1 MGWER
6 PAEAI
11 REAIELH
18 AFDREKARLT
28 SAGNLK
34 DAGLLRKGR
43 AGEWRTSLSPEQA
56 AMFQDDPRTA
66 EICGN

>member
-1 MGWER
+1 MQTDIGLPWDGC

-43 AGEWRTSLSPEQA
+43 AGEWHEPES
-56 AMFQDDPRTA
+56 
-66 EICGN
+66 